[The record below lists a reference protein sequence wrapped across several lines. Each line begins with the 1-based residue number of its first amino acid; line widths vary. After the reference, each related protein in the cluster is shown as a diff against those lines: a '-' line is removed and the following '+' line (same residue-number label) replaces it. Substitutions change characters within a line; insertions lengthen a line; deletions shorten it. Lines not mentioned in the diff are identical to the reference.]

1 MKTSRARAFVGIIYL
16 ATIAC
21 ATTALS
27 ADATDDCILH
37 LDFDKIVDN
46 GFVCR
51 ASGSRC
57 RVDGRALVQQGALR
71 STPYQAVFVPEVAS
85 LTGREQLTLSAW
97 VAPVKTPQSYET
109 ILYRGKRRGP
119 AIQQVH
125 FSLCLF
131 SGRPELKFKDE
142 SGKWQGIMRNGDAFS
157 VPGQKSV
164 PLSQVPRVR
173 PRRWSHVAATFDR
186 GEVVLFLNGE
196 AILSARCPVDHLVP
210 SSEPLM
216 IGEAQ
221 SLAGPRAYYFPGLID
236 DVRVHNRAL
245 THDKVARM
253 YRDDRQRRPE
263 RELKIA
269 PIMPPGYDPGFK
281 TKLPLVEA
289 YKQRVGEL
297 ATRPKPV
304 TSAVRPFRGA
314 PTLHVDGRPVYAMAM
329 MPEPYVSNELIT
341 HSCRDFAAAGV
352 DLYSEIFWSW
362 MTPGD
367 GCSGWWLGPGRY
379 DFDKIDRRI
388 GAIVKAN
395 PRALIFPRIK
405 LNPPTWWLKAHPDE
419 VARLAD
425 GTSGKQA
432 SLASELWEET
442 YERMLRDV
450 VRHMETSDY
459 AGHIVGYHPAGG
471 RASEWFWWGKN
482 GHMDYCPSA
491 QRRFRKWLSE
501 RNRGDVAALRRAW
514 GNDAVTFDSAK
525 PPTLEFRQTT
535 EHLFFRHPRRAAAII
550 DYRRFLSEMTSRNIV
565 RSCRIVKEET
575 GGKKFAGVFYGYS
588 TYCVSQTGFRGL
600 RRVLDSPH
608 VDFLCSPT
616 AYDRR
621 RGKDAGTYVSAYT
634 ASYRLH
640 NKLYWDEVDTRTHL
654 CPTLVHYRTATLPE
668 TQSVLE
674 RAFGYTLTK
683 GTGLWWFLLAGN
695 ATFHQAEVM
704 DAVTTMK
711 RAGDAAMG
719 SDLTPTSE
727 VAVFAD
733 EPSMLYANTN
743 FPLRRALLRD
753 TIDELACMGAPS
765 DMYLL
770 SDIGHPR
777 LPDYKLYVFLN
788 AFKVDEPTRQ
798 VIHARVRTENRTAVW
813 VYAPG
818 YITDDGFDEK
828 SMQALTGISLRAH
841 EESVNA
847 SLSLTDAKHAI
858 TAEAPRQAERPFPVG
873 PVFSVEDPEATILA
887 RTGARASLAV
897 REFPAWRSV
906 YSMLPLSREIFL
918 GLCRYAGVHVYSETF
933 DPFAANK
940 SFVMIHTAAA
950 GTKRIVLPGAHDVS
964 DVLSGRTVAIDA
976 RVIEERLPAGVTRS
990 YRIEPPK

>member
-1 MKTSRARAFVGIIYL
+1 MYL
-16 ATIAC
+16 ATVAF

-27 ADATDDCILH
+27 ADATNDCILH
-37 LDFDKIVDN
+37 LDFNEIADS

-51 ASGSRC
+51 ASGLRC

-71 STPYQAVFVPEVAS
+71 STPYQTVSVPDIPS

-142 SGKWQGIMRNGDAFS
+142 SGKWQGIMRNGDAFI
-157 VPGQKSV
+157 VPGQKPV

-196 AILSARCPVDHLVP
+196 AILSAQCPVDHLVP

-245 THDKVARM
+245 SRDEIARM

-263 RELKIA
+263 RELRIA
-269 PIMPPGYDPGFK
+269 PIMPPGYDPGFR

-289 YKQRVGEL
+289 YKQRVGEV
-297 ATRPKPV
+297 ATRPEQV
-304 TSAVRPFRGA
+304 TSSVRPFRGA
-314 PTLHVDGRPVYAMAM
+314 PTLHVNGRPVYAMAM
-329 MPEPYVSNELIT
+329 MPEPYVSNELVT

-362 MTPGD
+362 MTPRD

-379 DFDKIDRRI
+379 DFDRIDQRL

-405 LNPPTWWLKAHPDE
+405 LNPPKWWLGEHPDE

-482 GHMDYCPSA
+482 GYMDYCPSA
-491 QRRFRKWLSE
+491 KRRFRKWLSE
-501 RNRGDVAALRRAW
+501 RYRGDVAALRRAW
-514 GNDAVTFDSAK
+514 SNDAPTFDTVE
-525 PPTLEFRQTT
+525 PPTLELRQAT
-535 EHLFFRHPRRAAAII
+535 EHLLFHHPRRTAAVI
-550 DYRRFLSEMTSRNIV
+550 DYRTFLSDMTSRNIV

-588 TYCVSQTGFRGL
+588 TYCISQTGFRGL

-621 RGKDAGTYVSAYT
+621 RGKDAGTYISAYT

-654 CPTLVHYRTATLPE
+654 CPTLVHYRTATLSE
-668 TQSVLE
+668 TRSVLA

-704 DAVTTMK
+704 DAIASMK

-733 EPSMLYANTN
+733 EPSMLYSNTN
-743 FPLRRALLRD
+743 FPLRKALLRESV
-753 TIDELACMGAPS
+753 DELTCMGAPF

-841 EESVNA
+841 DESVKA
-847 SLSLTDAKHAI
+847 SLSLTDAAHAI
-858 TAEAPRQAERPFPVG
+858 TAKAPRQSERHFPVG
-873 PVFSVEDPEATILA
+873 PAFSVKDPEATILA

-906 YSMLPLSREIFL
+906 YSMLPLSREILL
-918 GLCRYAGVHVYSETF
+918 GLCHYAGVHVYSETF
-933 DPFAANK
+933 DPFSANK
-940 SFVMIHTAAA
+940 SFVMIHTATA
-950 GTKRIVLPGAHDVS
+950 GAKRIVLPGTHDMS
-964 DVLSGRTVAIDA
+964 DLLSGRTVASGA
-976 RVIEERLPAGVTRS
+976 RAIEERLPAGVTRI
-990 YRIEPPK
+990 YRIEAPK

>member
-142 SGKWQGIMRNGDAFS
+142 SGKWQGIMRNGDAFI
-157 VPGQKSV
+157 VPGQKPV

-777 LPDYKLYVFLN
+777 LPEYKLYVFLN
-788 AFKVDEPTRQ
+788 AFKVDGPTRQ
-798 VIHARVRTENRTAVW
+798 AIHARVRTKNRTAVW